1 MFDSSKAVPLRGR
14 ILCVL
19 LADTVTWYGVL
30 TLLSKKG
37 GGLVR
42 QPSCHTVCVDQAEAS
57 ASASSYAEGSRRWRV
72 GIYSNLNAGA
82 QGLLG

>member
-37 GGLVR
+37 EALCANLPV
-42 QPSCHTVCVDQAEAS
+42 TLCVWIRLKRVLLPPATLRE
-57 ASASSYAEGSRRWRV
+57 AEGGVW
-72 GIYSNLNAGA
+72 GFTQI
-82 QGLLG
+82 